1 MTELDPTQ
9 IIKDK
14 DCIYFQGE
22 KYQKV
27 KELPRLKLE
36 NEGKFYVLS
45 YNRKIYYR
53 VEYPSATIWWV
64 RTNPVVAQMDMVED
78 PETIRLLGDMWYS
91 DVKMGKYDD

>member
-9 IIKDK
+9 IVLDN
-14 DCIYFQGE
+14 DVIYFRGE

-45 YNRKIYYR
+45 YNGKVYYR
-53 VEYPSATIWWV
+53 VDYPSATVWWV
-64 RTNPVVAQMDMVED
+64 RKNPIVAQMDMVED
-78 PETIRLLGDMWYS
+78 AETIRLLGDMWFN
-91 DVKMGKYDD
+91 DVKRGQYDD